1 MARDLGSAIYQA
13 YLGVQ
18 TTSSGTNYYWGRR
31 NNTSSGKKKY
41 LEIPINEDYFEL
53 PVFAIE
59 QFINL
64 TKDNKDLSTGLI
76 TAMLYTYDRTP
87 RYKSLDVYMRDMV
100 MENFTLDRLVKC
112 EVKNGNEMVPYYCTH
127 GAVFDNLYNP
137 IMMFTWQMR
146 RIWLNEETRIYK
158 FIKPILRIS
167 PDCYISQQDAMQRW
181 IVKKAAAVGLGT
193 DIRIPF
199 YRDLNDSFVQEVDT
213 LDWKLT
219 VEICNS
225 PFKIKTADVPS
236 ISTTNENLLQLAI
249 DHIEEI
255 IV

>member
-1 MARDLGSAIYQA
+1 MARELGSAIYQA
-13 YLGVQ
+13 YLG
-18 TTSSGTNYYWGRR
+18 TYTSSSGTGYHFGR
-31 NNTSSGKKKY
+31 NNAFSSRKKY

-64 TKDNKDLSTGLI
+64 TKDNKDLSTELI

-100 MENFTLDRLVKC
+100 IESFTCHRLVKC
-112 EVKNGNEMVPYYCTH
+112 EVKRGSETISYYCTH

-137 IMMFTWQMR
+137 VMMLTWQMR
-146 RIWLNEETRIYK
+146 RIWLNEETRKYD

-181 IVKKAAAVGLGT
+181 IVKKAATVGLDT
-193 DIRIPF
+193 KIIRPHSS
-199 YRDLNDSFVQEVDT
+199 DLNAAFVLEDNHET
-213 LDWKLT
+213 ENLT
-219 VEICNS
+219 IEICHS